1 MTVTRGSIDTRMFN
15 AINEKTKQIWF
26 QTGNDPTDE
35 TGIHLA
41 GGTNTI
47 FSTNDPTTWGFNT
60 FITNGGL
67 KLRYN
72 QIDLTTLSTN
82 ALIFYQPPTING
94 STITQGKKTIELGN
108 SALTFYNPND
118 GITKKIA
125 LNEDGL
131 LIYDSNGQNAI
142 AQYGS
147 SAIIGNKDGNHI
159 EISSEG
165 FGIYR
170 DKNNKVAY
178 INGDQ
183 LVIPKTV
190 VLNEM
195 NVGNENDGLGQWSWT
210 VHKVTIGNK
219 QKYNLCLK
227 WLE

>member
-26 QTGNDPTDE
+26 QTGDSPANE

-41 GGTNTI
+41 GGTNII
-47 FSTNDPTTWGFNT
+47 FSTNTPNTWGFNT

-82 ALIFYQPPTING
+82 ALTFYQPPTING
-94 STITQGKKTIELGN
+94 STIIQGKKTIELGN
-108 SALTFYNPND
+108 SALTFYNPSD

-125 LNEDGL
+125 LNEEGL
-131 LIYDSNGQNAI
+131 LIYDSDGQNAI

-147 SAIIGNKDGNHI
+147 STIIGNKNSNHI
-159 EISSEG
+159 EISGEG
-165 FGIYR
+165 FSIYR
-170 DKNNKVAY
+170 DDTNRVAY

-190 VLNEM
+190 VLNQM
-195 NVGNENDGLGQWSWT
+195 NVGNETDGMGQWSWK
-210 VHKVTIGNK
+210 VHKVNIENEE
-219 QKYNLCLK
+219 KYNLCLK
-227 WLE
+227 WVN